1 MGCSSCKQKK
11 ETAPMTKEEVEK
23 LASKVEKGAYI
34 FFGLIVVFAAYGI
47 YSLIT
52 LFL

>member
-11 ETAPMTKEEVEK
+11 ETTPMTKEEVEK
-23 LASKVEKGAYI
+23 LARKVEKGVYV
-34 FFGLIVVFAAYGI
+34 FFGLIVIFAVYGI

-52 LFL
+52 SFL